1 MEMGEPSRSAHT
13 PCQSEGDK
21 GAYARGERA
30 VASVWKRS
38 FATPGTG
45 SGAEPGVR
53 HSLHRGGRGIC
64 IVGSSNLAS
73 YPGPGYEARSK
84 YTSPVDRGVSTTAR
98 EKNMFD
104 TALQRLKNLPPS
116 AALCQLVQAKS

>member
-1 MEMGEPSRSAHT
+1 M
-13 PCQSEGDK
+13 
-21 GAYARGERA
+21 
-30 VASVWKRS
+30 ASVWKRS

-98 EKNMFD
+98 EKNMKNMFD
-104 TALQRLKNLPPS
+104 IVEAQESSTFSSYQPTS
-116 AALCQLVQAKS
+116 AG